1 MQMIILAL
9 LVPIVG
15 LIATALYFWRSHGWR
30 NKKHLIV
37 MLIVLAA
44 VLQLV
49 NMILMVRVESGA
61 AG

>member
-1 MQMIILAL
+1 MAQQ
-9 LVPIVG
+9 
-15 LIATALYFWRSHGWR
+15 GWR

>member
-1 MQMIILAL
+1 MQMIILVL

-15 LIATALYFWRSHGWR
+15 LIATALYFWRSQGWR